1 MVISATVS
9 QRHSY
14 PTAHNL
20 DVLEGNLHLNVV
32 AQAYS
37 QEIQDA
43 LEPFI
48 YEVVGALPF
57 DINFGP
63 PKFSYAL
70 KLPTRAPYLQS
81 MESAQ

>member
-1 MVISATVS
+1 MPSNMLLVMAISATVG

-14 PTAHNL
+14 STAYNL
-20 DVLEGNLHLNVV
+20 VVLEGNLHLNVV

-48 YEVVGALPF
+48 YEVVGTSPF
-57 DINFGP
+57 ETHFGSP
-63 PKFSYAL
+63 SH
-70 KLPTRAPYLQS
+70 TV
-81 MESAQ
+81 